1 MHSISAHSRPV
12 SQRGVWYDGKTA
24 ADRPVDVLAEARG
37 LMLIDAADEQ
47 HRVDVADLVRIYSPA
62 GELRFGHRNVE
73 GWRLVMSEP
82 VEPRLLALLPA
93 AHGSLTPGIGRRKM
107 SVLVGFTAIVSV
119 VAATVIFAPEV
130 FARHMPMSWERKLGS
145 GYELPISAIRCSD
158 DGAQEALNAIVDRV
172 DPAARRDGFSLEL
185 VDLGIA
191 NAVALPGGRMVIF
204 KGLLPDAGSP
214 DAIAGIVAHEIAHVR
229 RRHVAAAMV
238 RQMGLSTVI
247 TSLGGGAVAANAGD
261 LLSLKFSRGAESQA
275 DSDAVG
281 ALRSAGIDPRPTAHL
296 FEKFA
301 REAGEGSGLDA
312 EFLQTHPQS
321 TGRAK
326 LFASSFDARRTY
338 RPVLDKEQAEAL
350 RTACR

>member
-1 MHSISAHSRPV
+1 M

-24 ADRPVDVLAEARG
+24 AERTVDVLAEAPG
-37 LMLIDAADEQ
+37 LLLVDATGEPQA
-47 HRVDVADLVRIYSPA
+47 VDVDDLVQIYSPA

-73 GWRLVMSEP
+73 GWRLVMKEP
-82 VEPRLLALLPA
+82 VEPRLRALLA
-93 AHGSLTPGIGRRKM
+93 AARGSLSPGIGRGKM
-107 SVLVGFTAIVSV
+107 SVLVGLTAIVSAL
-119 VAATVIFAPEV
+119 AATVIFAPEL

-145 GYELPISAIRCSD
+145 GYELPISAVHCED
-158 DGAQEALNAIVDRV
+158 EDAQDALNAIVDRV
-172 DPAARRDGFSLEL
+172 DPAARRDGFTLEL

-204 KGLLPDAGSP
+204 KGLLPDADNA

-238 RQMGLSTVI
+238 RQMGLSTVV

-261 LLSLKFSRGAESQA
+261 LLSLKFSRGAEAEA
-275 DSDAVG
+275 DSDAVA
-281 ALRSAGIDPRPTAHL
+281 ALRSAGIDPRPTGHL

-301 REAGEGSGLDA
+301 RQAGEGSGLDT

-321 TGRAK
+321 SGRAR
-326 LFASSFDARRTY
+326 LFTTSFDAKRAY
-338 RPVLDKEQAEAL
+338 RPVLDENQTESL